1 MTAINSQ
8 RKILLVED
16 DASLGQTLQER
27 LSRDFLVTWSQ
38 TQKEALQALEEQI
51 FHLVILDVGLPDGS
65 GFQIAEKMGQMQN
78 HSPSYSAS
86 HLASYTASYSPSRTP
101 LIFLTAQGD
110 AESRLQ
116 GYELGALEYIP
127 KPFHLKE
134 LLIRIEHVMKSVPAS
149 ESLKLPTCEI
159 FFDEMRLQ
167 KITGEIEYPAL
178 RDLQVLK
185 LLVKKAPEP
194 VSRDQILD
202 EVWGPDKEI
211 NHRTIDNTIVRLKKL
226 LGDDNDQL
234 IRSVRGVGYHWIYV
248 QQKNKS
254 NLKT

>member
-1 MTAINSQ
+1 MIANKSQ

-16 DASLGQTLQER
+16 DASLGQTLLER

-38 TQKEALQALEEQI
+38 TQRDALKSLEEQI
-51 FHLVILDVGLPDGS
+51 FQLVILDVGLPDGS
-65 GFQIAEKMGQMQN
+65 GFQIAEKIAEKNAEKKAEKIN
-78 HSPSYSAS
+78 HGAKQ
-86 HLASYTASYSPSRTP
+86 AAKIP

-110 AESRLQ
+110 AESRLR

-134 LLIRIEHVMKSVPAS
+134 LLIRIDHVMKAIPES
-149 ESLKLPTCEI
+149 ESLQLPTCQI

-185 LLVKKAPEP
+185 LLVSRAPEP

-226 LGDDNDQL
+226 LGDENEQL
-234 IRSVRGVGYHWIYV
+234 IRSVRGVGYQWIYV
-248 QQKNKS
+248 QQQNK
-254 NLKT
+254 KT